1 MIKIVGGKYK
11 GSNLNVPLGNK
22 VRPTSIGKRKIIF
35 DILTSFFLKQDN
47 IENYNNKII
56 LDGFSGSGAMGIEA
70 ISRGASFCYFFDK
83 DKSIII
89 NLKKN
94 CKKILLNNQYKI
106 INSNFENLDYNKI
119 KNKIDIV
126 FIDPPYEYNI
136 NEKKIEILKKI
147 IADDVIIVIEISSKS
162 KTPIISF
169 LEIFN
174 EKIIGKTKI
183 IFYKKLFK

>member
-83 DKSIII
+83 DKSII
-89 NLKKN
+89 KN
-94 CKKILLNNQYKI
+94 
-106 INSNFENLDYNKI
+106 
-119 KNKIDIV
+119 
-126 FIDPPYEYNI
+126 
-136 NEKKIEILKKI
+136 
-147 IADDVIIVIEISSKS
+147 
-162 KTPIISF
+162 
-169 LEIFN
+169 
-174 EKIIGKTKI
+174 
-183 IFYKKLFK
+183 

>member
-70 ISRGASFCYFFDK
+70 LSRGASFCYFFD
-83 DKSIII
+83 
-89 NLKKN
+89 
-94 CKKILLNNQYKI
+94 YHA
-106 INSNFENLDYNKI
+106 EG
-119 KNKIDIV
+119 DITPSGCPQGRC
-126 FIDPPYEYNI
+126 PPRVPVRRRA
-136 NEKKIEILKKI
+136 LR
-147 IADDVIIVIEISSKS
+147 ARSA
-162 KTPIISF
+162 
-169 LEIFN
+169 
-174 EKIIGKTKI
+174 
-183 IFYKKLFK
+183 